1 MTDRLF
7 HITIMVNNR
16 NSLLLFMP
24 KSKNMRKLMTTMMLL
39 LSINAFADNL
49 KYVEQYDIPYKKSQD
64 AYTAER
70 CKLDIH
76 YPEDTTGCPVVVWFH
91 GGGLTQGSK
100 SFPWKLKEKGM
111 VLVAVGYRLLPKV
124 EISECLDDAA
134 AAIAWVFREIEKY
147 GGDKRKIFI
156 SGHSAGGYLT
166 AMTGLDKQWLARYDT
181 DADEIAGLIPF
192 SGQMISHF
200 SYREMKGIGNLQP
213 VIDEY
218 APLFHVRKDAP
229 PLILIT
235 GDRNIELFGRY
246 EENAYMWRM
255 MKLTGHTDT
264 YLYEI
269 DGHGHGSMAEPAYH
283 ILENHVKKITG
294 MPVDNH

>member
-1 MTDRLF
+1 MKRLSF
-7 HITIMVNNR
+7 I
-16 NSLLLFMP
+16 LLA
-24 KSKNMRKLMTTMMLL
+24 MLL
-39 LSINAFADNL
+39 GSIAWGTPL
-49 KYVEQYDIPYKKSQD
+49 KYTEVHDIPYKESEE
-64 AYTAER
+64 AYVKER
-70 CKLDIH
+70 CKLDIY

-91 GGGLTQGSK
+91 GGGLTQGNK

-111 VLVAVGYRLLPKV
+111 VLVAVNYRLLPKV
-124 EISECLDDAA
+124 EINECLDDAA
-134 AAIAWVFREIEKY
+134 AAVAWVFREIGKY
-147 GGDKRKIFI
+147 GGDKRKIFV

-166 AMTGLDKQWLARYDT
+166 AMIGLDKKWLANYQT
-181 DADEIAGLIPF
+181 DANEIAGLIPF

-200 SYREMKGIGNLQP
+200 AYRDMKGIGNLQP
-213 VIDEY
+213 TIDEY

-229 PLILIT
+229 PLVLIT

-255 MKLTGHTDT
+255 MKLTGHAET

-283 ILENHVKKITG
+283 ILEQHIRKILG
-294 MPVDNH
+294 KPVDNN